1 LKSRG
6 EKDESY
12 HRIIQFNE
20 RHIPLWQSVGKSV
33 AIVLGLEQLLKHH
46 RCPFQN
52 FRSWDSAKTLMSHEL
67 CCFYCC
73 RAEIFAHPRVL
84 SEAQGFLAAL
94 MPSKNLLQNICTKSE
109 IVELLLSLLLF
120 PVMHAISG
128 NLSVIW
134 GLSCTNFY
142 STSRDLGQ
150 TVFAGQSEVVKHV
163 ATLLRCALGDVED
176 DKFWGP
182 IQNSRKAGKNTICCS
197 MWRHGFGK
205 QLTTTPD
212 LVCNTEWNQVWPVTN
227 SWCINQY

>member
-1 LKSRG
+1 MP
-6 EKDESY
+6 
-12 HRIIQFNE
+12 
-20 RHIPLWQSVGKSV
+20 IPEFLE
-33 AIVLGLEQLLKHH
+33 LGFRKNPDLSWTLLLQLLPSRNLCTSKSFIGGS
-46 RCPFQN
+46 RI
-52 FRSWDSAKTLMSHEL
+52 S
-67 CCFYCC
+67 CCFN
-73 RAEIFAHPRVL
+73 
-84 SEAQGFLAAL
+84 AL
-94 MPSKNLLQNICTKSE
+94 KESLTKYMHNRESE

-182 IQNSRKAGKNTICCS
+182 IQNSRKAGKSTICSS

>member
-1 LKSRG
+1 MP
-6 EKDESY
+6 
-12 HRIIQFNE
+12 
-20 RHIPLWQSVGKSV
+20 IPEFQE
-33 AIVLGLEQLLKHH
+33 LG
-46 RCPFQN
+46 F
-52 FRSWDSAKTLMSHEL
+52 
-67 CCFYCC
+67 
-73 RAEIFAHPRVL
+73 
-84 SEAQGFLAAL
+84 
-94 MPSKNLLQNICTKSE
+94 SKNSDVLWTLLLLLLPSRNLCTSE
-109 IVELLLSLLLF
+109 SFTGGSRISRCFNALEESLTKCIHNRESETVELSLSLLLF
-120 PVMHAISG
+120 PVIHAISG

-142 STSRDLGQ
+142 STLRDLGQ
-150 TVFAGQSEVVKHV
+150 TVFAGQSGVVKHV

-182 IQNSRKAGKNTICCS
+182 IQNSRKAGKNTICSS